1 MTPDLRRRL
10 AALLAGVAGTLV
22 ALLSATLLRARACR
36 AAGGSWE
43 DAARRCALAAGTPE
57 PSTLVPYLLGALA
70 GLVALVVLWRTY
82 TFFALRGMRSGR
94 DPVPGNRNA

>member
-36 AAGGSWE
+36 EVGGSWV
-43 DAARRCALAAGTPE
+43 DAGRRCALPAGGVE
-57 PSTLVPYLLGALA
+57 PSTTTAYLLGALA
-70 GLVALVVLWRTY
+70 GLAAMLVLWRTY
-82 TFFALRGMRSGR
+82 TFFALRSRSAGR
-94 DPVPGNRNA
+94 PAIGDR